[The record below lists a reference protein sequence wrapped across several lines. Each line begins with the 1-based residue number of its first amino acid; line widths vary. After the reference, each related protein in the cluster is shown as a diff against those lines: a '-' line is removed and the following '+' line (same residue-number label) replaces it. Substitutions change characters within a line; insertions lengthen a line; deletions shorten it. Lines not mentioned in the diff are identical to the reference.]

1 MHKSTCFK
9 NVSWA
14 VVWDKQLEEQV
25 YHQDI
30 DIVIAG
36 DVISFVGNDYDGK
49 ADVTVD
55 GRGWLILPGLINL
68 HSHPSTEPAQ
78 KGIREEHAVPAM
90 YMSSLYERSVDFQLD
105 EAGKRA
111 ALEVAYAELV
121 TSGVTTLADLS
132 FPFEGWMDIA
142 ARSGLRVY
150 LAPGYADARWKVE
163 AGHRLGFDWNET
175 RGRRGFEQALEI
187 IEQAR
192 SHSGGLLS
200 GMIYPAQIDTCT
212 EALLRDSV
220 AVSEERG
227 LTITT
232 HIAQSVPEFQEMVG
246 RHGITPVQ
254 WADDIGLLNE
264 NMTLGHAIF
273 IDEHSW
279 LQWSTRADLDLLA
292 RSGTNVAHCPTPF
305 SRYGQTL
312 EDFGRYRRA
321 GVNLAMGT
329 DCSPHN
335 MLEEIRSALI
345 LARVASRNTQSVSTA
360 DLFHAATVGGAR
372 ALGREDLGKIVP
384 GGKADLVM
392 VDLGHHSMRPARDPL
407 RSLVYH
413 AAERAV
419 RNVFIAGRK
428 VVEDGRVLT
437 LDRCAAL
444 KDLETAQA
452 RMMSRVPSH
461 DCAGRSA
468 DEVSPLTLR
477 RL

>member
-1 MHKSTCFK
+1 
-9 NVSWA
+9 
-14 VVWDKQLEEQV
+14 
-25 YHQDI
+25 
-30 DIVIAG
+30 
-36 DVISFVGNDYDGK
+36 
-49 ADVTVD
+49 
-55 GRGWLILPGLINL
+55 
-68 HSHPSTEPAQ
+68 
-78 KGIREEHAVPAM
+78 
-90 YMSSLYERSVDFQLD
+90 
-105 EAGKRA
+105 
-111 ALEVAYAELV
+111 
-121 TSGVTTLADLS
+121 
-132 FPFEGWMDIA
+132 
-142 ARSGLRVY
+142 
-150 LAPGYADARWKVE
+150 
-163 AGHRLGFDWNET
+163 
-175 RGRRGFEQALEI
+175 
-187 IEQAR
+187 
-192 SHSGGLLS
+192 
-200 GMIYPAQIDTCT
+200 
-212 EALLRDSV
+212 
-220 AVSEERG
+220 
-227 LTITT
+227 
-232 HIAQSVPEFQEMVG
+232 
-246 RHGITPVQ
+246 
-254 WADDIGLLNE
+254 
-264 NMTLGHAIF
+264 MTLGHAIF